1 MLLAS
6 HGRKPGWFRQRGVA
20 LPEGLGFRLKSTPT
34 LTHKN
39 LPMGKQLNVAII
51 GLGFGAE
58 FIPIYQR
65 HPDANMY
72 AICQRN
78 AEKLNEIGD
87 AFGVEK
93 RYTDY
98 DELLKDPNID

>member
-1 MLLAS
+1 MA
-6 HGRKPGWFRQRGVA
+6 K
-20 LPEGLGFRLKSTPT
+20 KI
-34 LTHKN
+34 
-39 LPMGKQLNVAII
+39 NVAIS

-78 AEKLNEIGD
+78 KEKLNQVGD
-87 AFGVEK
+87 AFGIED

-98 DELLKDPNID
+98 DELLKDPNIDAVHINTPIPNHGEQSIKGIKSG